1 MKKKIKLFLP
11 TQIDVVLQAATKK
24 NTLSLDNLVQPKNSS
39 VNCFDFDQ
47 LATNK
52 IFNISQIREVCIDY
66 RLRFLDVKY
75 FKGHIPNRAF
85 EKIKSLEKQ
94 HNTSLEGFKI
104 MAPSVLFRLKKTDD
118 PLLFVPMGNDYFYL
132 IHKWGNDLS
141 AMRKLWAWPLKRIQ
155 NLIITVLI
163 LSGLV
168 TLMIPTGLF
177 TKSNDATAFWLLYF
191 FVFKGL
197 IAVVIFYGFAL
208 GKNFNPFI
216 WNNKYNKT

>member
-1 MKKKIKLFLP
+1 MKLFP
-11 TQIDVVLQAATKK
+11 NTQIDLVLEAVAKK
-24 NTLSLDNLVQPKNSS
+24 NTLGYDNLVHTKNLS

-52 IFNISQIREVCIDY
+52 IFHISQIKGVCIDY

-75 FKGHIPNRAF
+75 FKGNIPDMAF

-141 AMRKLWAWPLKRIQ
+141 AMRKLWVWPLKKIQ
-155 NLIITVLI
+155 NLIITVLV

-168 TLMIPTGLF
+168 TLLIPTGLF
-177 TKSNDATAFWLLYF
+177 TKSNDAAAFWLLYF

-197 IAVVIFYGFAL
+197 VAVVIFYGFAL
-208 GKNFNPFI
+208 GKNFNPSI

>member
-1 MKKKIKLFLP
+1 
-11 TQIDVVLQAATKK
+11 
-24 NTLSLDNLVQPKNSS
+24 
-39 VNCFDFDQ
+39 
-47 LATNK
+47 
-52 IFNISQIREVCIDY
+52 
-66 RLRFLDVKY
+66 VKY
-75 FKGHIPNRAF
+75 FKGNIPDKAF
-85 EKIKSLEKQ
+85 EKIKSIEKQ

-118 PLLFVPMGNDYFYL
+118 PLLFVPIGNDYFYL

-163 LSGLV
+163 LSALV
-168 TLMIPTGLF
+168 TLLIPTGLF

>member
-1 MKKKIKLFLP
+1 MKLFLP
-11 TQIDVVLQAATKK
+11 TQIDVVLEAVAKK
-24 NTLSLDNLVQPKNSS
+24 NNLALENLVQAKNST
-39 VNCFDFDQ
+39 VNCFDFYQ
-47 LATNK
+47 LLTNK
-52 IFNISQIREVCIDY
+52 IFHINQIREVCIDY

-75 FKGHIPNRAF
+75 FKGNIPDGAF

-208 GKNFNPFI
+208 GKNFSPFI